1 MSGHNRLKGVWQMDT
16 TATEPVQAYLTATG
30 ERLRAD
36 GCEVRIED
44 WGGTPVLIGYRGDFK
59 MRWMATKLHLFTI
72 AAPATRVTA
81 ASLETFSTSAMD
93 YVLARKGQL
102 RGFQNGVAVFPAL
115 VGTEIEP
122 AAAAWA
128 QEKQRLRFAALS
140 RPVTVDARTGA
151 AAAFRGNPGLGFI
164 YAAHLRKKLNAYFP
178 VA

>member
-1 MSGHNRLKGVWQMDT
+1 VGQMDT

-36 GCEVRIED
+36 GCEVTIED
-44 WGGTPVLIGYRGDFK
+44 WGGTPVLVGYRGDFK

-72 AAPATRVTA
+72 AAPATLVTA
-81 ASLETFSTSAMD
+81 AALEAFSTSTMD

-115 VGTEIEP
+115 VGTEVEP

-128 QEKQRLRFAALS
+128 QEKQRVKFAALA
-140 RPVTVDARTGA
+140 RPVAVDVRTGA
-151 AAAFRGNPGLGFI
+151 AAAYRGNPTLGFI
-164 YAAHLRKKLNAYFP
+164 YAAHLRSKLNAYFP
-178 VA
+178 VL